1 MMETAQGLKPGTTLR
16 HETYRI
22 EKILGQG
29 GFGITYLAFD
39 LNLERY
45 VAIKEF
51 FPKDYCD
58 REETTS
64 HVTLGTQNS
73 SDFVGKLKAK
83 FLKEARNIAKFDH
96 PGIIKIHA
104 AFEENNTAY
113 YVMDYVEGQNLSEAI
128 KTNGPLKEGKAL
140 EYVRKVGNALEYVHS
155 RSINHLDV
163 KPANI
168 LIRKSDDSPI
178 LIDFGLSK
186 QYDSAGHQTSTTPT
200 GISHGYAPA
209 EQYNDGGVKEF
220 SPQTDIYSLAATLYY
235 ALSGIVPPQA
245 PKLIEDDL
253 AFPASIPVRLI
264 GTISKAMSPRR
275 RDRQGSVSEFI
286 DDLDKAKVDSDRT
299 IFVLPDEKPKPKPK
313 PAPNPK
319 PSIEIVHKK
328 TAPTSAKKRKPK
340 SKLPLWIWIG
350 SLLVLVGFVVG
361 GVLWYNKIQG
371 RQHFDD
377 SDPENVTAKNFFV
390 DTPLG
395 GANYEGGV
403 IKDPHIQGKYNPD
416 GKGKAEII
424 DGEFKGCVYE
434 GEFVDG
440 TMEGKATYTLA
451 NGDVFEGNFKANQF
465 SDGKY
470 TVKEN
475 GEYFEGSFKNMEPYH
490 GAWKDKNGKILEKL

>member
-16 HETYRI
+16 HETYKI
-22 EKILGQG
+22 ERVLGQG

-58 REETTS
+58 RDDTTS

-73 SDFVGKLKAK
+73 CDFVGRLKAK

-113 YVMDYVEGQNLSEAI
+113 YIMDYVEGLNLSEI
-128 KTNGPLKEGKAL
+128 VKKNGPIKEGKAL
-140 EYVRKVGNALEYVHS
+140 EYIRKVGKALEYVHGQ
-155 RSINHLDV
+155 RINHLDV

-209 EQYNDGGVKEF
+209 EQYSDGGVKEF

-245 PKLIEDDL
+245 TKLIEDDL
-253 AFPASIPVRLI
+253 AFPAPIPARLVNP
-264 GTISKAMSPRR
+264 ISKAMSTKRK
-275 RDRQGSVSEFI
+275 DRHPSVGEFI
-286 DDLDKAKVDSDRT
+286 NDLDKEKDFSEKTV
-299 IFVLPDEKPKPKPK
+299 FVLPEEKPKPRPK
-313 PAPNPK
+313 PVPNPR
-319 PSIEIVHKK
+319 PSIEIVNKK
-328 TAPTSAKKRKPK
+328 TRKTKANPAK
-340 SKLPLWIWIG
+340 SKYRLPIVIG
-350 SLLVLVGFVVG
+350 IAVVIIGIVIG
-361 GVLWYNKIQG
+361 GVMWYNKIQG

-377 SDPENVTAKNFFV
+377 SNPEHVYAKNFFV
-390 DTPLG
+390 ETPLG
-395 GANYEGGV
+395 PSKYKGEVIADPEHEGVYFPNGT
-403 IKDPHIQGKYNPD
+403 GR
-416 GKGKAEII
+416 AEII

-434 GEFVDG
+434 GEFVNG
-440 TMEGKATYTLA
+440 SMEGNATYSLA
-451 NGDVFEGNFKANQF
+451 NGDVFKGTFKANEF
-465 SDGKY
+465 SDGRY
-470 TVKEN
+470 TVKES
-475 GEYFEGSFKNMEPYH
+475 GEYFEGTFKDMEPYH
-490 GAWKDKNGKILEKL
+490 GVWKDKNGKILEEL